1 MNIIGQE
8 KRHDEDAWQR
18 ARMAYDDMMSM
29 TTLSAGEINE
39 MTNLYFTKLAQ
50 TPTDRAILDS
60 FDLILQ

>member
-29 TTLSAGEINE
+29 TTLSAEEINE
-39 MTNLYFTKLAQ
+39 MTNLYFSKLA
-50 TPTDRAILDS
+50 
-60 FDLILQ
+60 